1 MNSDRSVQYGAHNL
15 RGLELTWGW
24 TSLRPPPLIQ
34 SAVCYL
40 FVVYGS
46 VIQLRRFRFLTLRSR
61 AARKRDTDAARLFA
75 RSLSSN
81 YNANEMLFMW
91 PPAGRLIAPRHLLYS
106 FHPAIIRIIR
116 LAGTAAHHTRHP
128 AARFPQSRKWPS
140 SALGGFIKPG
150 TLSTRNIWL

>member
-15 RGLELTWGW
+15 RGLELTWDW
-24 TSLRPPPLIQ
+24 TSLRPPLIH

-61 AARKRDTDAARLFA
+61 VARKRDTDAARLFA

-91 PPAGRLIAPRHLLYS
+91 PPRGPSNSPPTPTILISSGNYPY
-106 FHPAIIRIIR
+106 HPARRYCRPPHSPPRSPIPAISKMAVEYTRGIYQIRN
-116 LAGTAAHHTRHP
+116 TKY
-128 AARFPQSRKWPS
+128 S
-140 SALGGFIKPG
+140 
-150 TLSTRNIWL
+150 

>member
-1 MNSDRSVQYGAHNL
+1 MWLTTFEGVW
-15 RGLELTWGW
+15 LELTWDW
-24 TSLRPPPLIQ
+24 TSLPPPPPQFSEQ
-34 SAVCYL
+34 SVIVHSL
-40 FVVYGS
+40 VP

-140 SALGGFIKPG
+140 STLGGFIKSG
-150 TLSTRNIWL
+150 TPNTRKIWL